1 MDDVTV
7 TASMF
12 YTNFKK
18 LLGNPDAMIFIM
30 RMHFTEASPRRQNVP
45 GKQVRRWN
53 TKCKK

>member
-12 YTNFKK
+12 YTDFKK

-30 RMHFTEASPRRQNVP
+30 RMHFTETSPRRQNVLVSN
-45 GKQVRRWN
+45 Q
-53 TKCKK
+53 

>member
-12 YTNFKK
+12 YTDFK

-30 RMHFTEASPRRQNVP
+30 RMHFTETSQRRQNVLVSS
-45 GKQVRRWN
+45 Q
-53 TKCKK
+53 